1 MHINIFAVFGC
12 VKSGCR
18 HSVLCTPSQPNDCCK
33 FIEINFHIHEYV
45 YVGSSSCCV
54 VCSCHYFFF
63 YYFIFFFLFSYFF
76 IVLTRQIR
84 ACLEGNLRIHITSSR
99 AWCVRTDVVHRWLC
113 REQQPA
119 ETGHF
124 DGKVFFGLHYYDIGS
139 SCACKHPLQLSNHTQ
154 FVWIWI
160 WGKLALCAIV
170 AELAFGCC
178 WFCMSFGFRLMN
190 ECYIHK
196 GPNQRH

>member
-33 FIEINFHIHEYV
+33 FFEINFHIHEYV

-119 ETGHF
+119 ETTA
-124 DGKVFFGLHYYDIGS
+124 KFFSGCIIMTLEV
-139 SCACKHPLQLSNHTQ
+139 L
-154 FVWIWI
+154 V
-160 WGKLALCAIV
+160 LASIRC
-170 AELAFGCC
+170 
-178 WFCMSFGFRLMN
+178 SFQTTLN
-190 ECYIHK
+190 S
-196 GPNQRH
+196 

>member
-63 YYFIFFFLFSYFF
+63 YYFIFFFYFLISLLFWLVKSVLVSKAIYEYILQVLGHGVCAPMSFTGGCVENSNQQKQRQSFF
-76 IVLTRQIR
+76 RVALLWHWKFLCLQASAAAFKPHSIR
-84 ACLEGNLRIHITSSR
+84 MNLNLR
-99 AWCVRTDVVHRWLC
+99 
-113 REQQPA
+113 
-119 ETGHF
+119 ET
-124 DGKVFFGLHYYDIGS
+124 
-139 SCACKHPLQLSNHTQ
+139 C
-154 FVWIWI
+154 
-160 WGKLALCAIV
+160 ALCHRGWASIWLLLV
-170 AELAFGCC
+170 LHVIRISSDEWML
-178 WFCMSFGFRLMN
+178 
-190 ECYIHK
+190 YT
-196 GPNQRH
+196 